1 MARIREAHVAPL
13 NQLVD
18 QIADARVLPR
28 SHIPYIDISIQITG
42 GVQARALVMLDNPST
57 RVEAGTGS
65 GLLSL
70 DNDDRMARNLYEAY
84 ERHKIHWSNVLPVE
98 RRTVSGCSPQRQLD
112 QERTARRCPWI
123 REFLRRCPQLKIV
136 LLLGC
141 AAEDGWQL
149 ARVGGSLEVVAAP
162 HCSGRGLSS
171 HDARVRFEKA
181 VAHLARA
188 LNEQ

>member
-84 ERHKIHWSNVLPVE
+84 ERHKIHWSNVLPWNAAPFPVAHRNGSSTRSE
-98 RRTVSGCSPQRQLD
+98 RREGAHGLGSFFAGVPSSRSCCYSA
-112 QERTARRCPWI
+112 AR
-123 REFLRRCPQLKIV
+123 LKM
-136 LLLGC
+136 
-141 AAEDGWQL
+141 DG
-149 ARVGGSLEVVAAP
+149 
-162 HCSGRGLSS
+162 
-171 HDARVRFEKA
+171 
-181 VAHLARA
+181 
-188 LNEQ
+188 N